1 MDGRGHGQSMESTK
15 TMWMK
20 AEQGSEICTRNAWE
34 KESLWSISFVKGYT
48 EFLSFVATMMGDMWG
63 TKRTCVVIG
72 ERIRMTWL

>member
-34 KESLWSISFVKGYT
+34 KESLWSISFVKG
-48 EFLSFVATMMGDMWG
+48 LHRVSFFRCHDDGRHVGNKADMCGD
-63 TKRTCVVIG
+63 R
-72 ERIRMTWL
+72 